1 MALSYKKIADIR
13 TNYSKQDLTEA
24 SVAANP
30 IDQFH
35 EWLNEAIAAEV
46 EEPTAFVLS
55 TVSPEGKPS
64 ARVVLLKELSSQGFT
79 FFTNYSSRKGQELE
93 HSPSGCFTF
102 FWPAL
107 ERQVRVEGQIKK
119 VSAEES
125 ESYFHSRPRGSQI
138 GAWASPQSKV
148 IKSREELQHADEAF
162 TAKFSDTEVIPR
174 PEHWGGYLLQPER
187 IEFWQGRPNRL
198 HDRILY
204 QNADG
209 NWQISRLAP

>member
-30 IDQFH
+30 VDQFH
-35 EWLNEAIAAEV
+35 EWLNEAINAEV

-55 TVSPEGKPS
+55 TVNSEGKPS
-64 ARVVLLKELSSQGFT
+64 ARVVLLKELSSRGFT
-79 FFTNYSSRKGQELE
+79 FFTNYSSRKGLELE
-93 HSPSGCFTF
+93 QNPFASFTF

-107 ERQVRVEGQIKK
+107 ERQVRVEGQIVK
-119 VSAEES
+119 VPVEES
-125 ESYFHSRPRGSQI
+125 EAYFHSRPRGSQI

-148 IKSREELQHADEAF
+148 ISSREDLQIAGENYTNKFADL
-162 TAKFSDTEVIPR
+162 EVVPR
-174 PEHWGGYLLQPER
+174 PEHWGGYLLQPLR

-204 QNADG
+204 ELADG
-209 NWQISRLAP
+209 NWKICRLAP